1 MKRTSNSYGSI
12 LKALKDPRA
21 PVRAREHPVNLARL
35 RPYFGLLALWPLPL
49 FATPEVTTSQINSTV
64 PNFTGNNP
72 ERALSAGDRQFI
84 HQQEQQRALEQRLTP
99 NVPDVRLSPP
109 SEGFGRIT
117 FPAEK
122 PCFPINQV
130 VLSGQDKLPHWLPL
144 QHIANQ
150 AQGRCLGGKGINL
163 LMSTLQNRLVD
174 HGYITT
180 RVLAPTQDLKSGQL
194 RLVVVP
200 GYVRQV
206 KLTPDSDHHI
216 TLYSTFPA
224 HEGKLLDLRDIEQGL
239 ENLQR
244 LPTVR
249 ANMEIIPGEQPGESD
264 IALSW
269 KQERMWR
276 IGASLDDS
284 GTRSTGRYQGGLTLS
299 LDNPFSLS
307 DLFYISGSTSV
318 QNQGGK
324 GAKNITGHYSVPFGY
339 WMAGVTANSYDYH
352 QTIAG
357 PNQDY
362 RYSGKSK
369 NLDFQLSRVL
379 HRNGSQKTTLTYDV
393 LARETSNYFNDTE
406 VDVQRRR
413 TSGWRL
419 GLQHRHYIQQATL
432 DAGLSY
438 QRGTRWF
445 GALPAPEETFG
456 EATALSKIV
465 QLNAQLDVPFSLLR
479 QNFRY
484 NVQYQRQFSNT
495 LLTPQDQF
503 AIGNRW
509 TVRGFDGER
518 TLNADRGWFVRND
531 IAWATPVSAQELYL
545 GVDYGEVGG
554 KGTQYPVGNHLAG
567 GAIGIRGSA
576 LKTGYDLFAATPFSK
591 PDGFKTDP
599 VSLGFNLNWQ
609 Y

>member
-1 MKRTSNSYGSI
+1 MHHHLTHSALSFAARKGRIPFGPVVLPLFLFSQPLLAATSNSEQLI
-12 LKALKDPRA
+12 I
-21 PVRAREHPVNLARL
+21 
-35 RPYFGLLALWPLPL
+35 
-49 FATPEVTTSQINSTV
+49 Q
-64 PNFTGNNP
+64 
-72 ERALSAGDRQFI
+72 
-84 HQQEQQRALEQRLTP
+84 QQRQKALEQQLTP
-99 NVPDVRLSPP
+99 PTPDVRLSPP
-109 SEGFGRIT
+109 SSSLGGFA
-117 FPAEK
+117 FPQEK
-122 PCFPINQV
+122 PCFPIDQV
-130 VLSGQDKLPHWLPL
+130 ELSGQDKLPHWLPL

-150 AQGRCLGGKGINL
+150 AQGRCLGGQGINL

-180 RVLAPTQDLKSGQL
+180 RVLAPAQDLKSGQL

-206 KLTPDSDHHI
+206 KLTADSGHYI
-216 TLYSTFPA
+216 QTYSSFPA
-224 HEGKLLDLRDIEQGL
+224 RAGNLLDLRDSEQGL

-244 LPTVR
+244 LPTVQ
-249 ANMEIIPGEQPGESD
+249 ASMEIIPGEQPGESD
-264 IALSW
+264 IALHW

-299 LDNPFSLS
+299 LDNPLSLS
-307 DLFYISGSTSV
+307 DLFYISGSTAL

-324 GAKNITGHYSVPFGY
+324 GSKNITGHYSVPFGY
-339 WMAGVTANSYDYH
+339 WLAGISANSYDYH
-352 QTIAG
+352 QTVAG
-357 PNQDY
+357 PYEDY

-369 NLDFQLSRVL
+369 NLGFQLNRVL

-393 LARETSNYFNDTE
+393 LARESSNYINDTE
-406 VDVQRRR
+406 VGVQRRR

-419 GLQHRHYIQQATL
+419 GLQHRHYIQHAML
-432 DAGLSY
+432 DTGVSY

-465 QLNAQLDVPFSLLR
+465 QLNAQLDLPFNLFS

-484 NVQYQRQFSNT
+484 NVQYQRQISAT
-495 LLTPQDQF
+495 PLTPQDQF

-518 TLNADRGWFVRND
+518 TLNANHGWFVRSD
-531 IAWATPVSAQELYL
+531 LAWRTPLQGQELYL
-545 GVDYGEVGG
+545 GADYGEVGG
-554 KGTQYPVGNHLAG
+554 YGSNYLVGQHLAG
-567 GAIGIRGSA
+567 GVVGLRGYVF
-576 LKTGYDLFAATPFSK
+576 KVGYDLFAGVPLSK
-591 PDGFKTDP
+591 PEGFSTSP
-599 VSLGFNLNWQ
+599 VTLGVNLSWNT
-609 Y
+609 